1 MNTTPTRLLIH
12 GASGRMGQALLRL
25 AAEDSSLQVVAAVVR
40 KPPIQR
46 VIDGIPHF
54 AASEL
59 SGTPAFDVA
68 IDFSLPEGFDPV
80 LALCVERGVGLVSGT
95 TGISEVQQAAL
106 AAAANKIPL
115 VWATNF
121 SLGVAVLAELVE
133 RAAAALPGW
142 DCDIVESHHVHKK
155 DAPSGTALT
164 LGNRPST
171 AARSRVTPACVQA
184 TSSASTS
191 FSSPDLA
198 SGWSWCTGL
207 PIGTFS
213 RAGRCMRPSNCASAV
228 RGSIGC
234 GIWFGRPGR
243 PETAE
248 CAALSFRNMAFV
260 TTEQLKRGERGAG
273 VGAPLPLQFRLAETR

>member
-12 GASGRMGQALLRL
+12 GASGRMGQALLRI

-59 SGTPAFDVA
+59 SAAPAFDVA

-95 TGISEVQQAAL
+95 TGISAAQQAAL
-106 AAAANKIPL
+106 AAAASKIPL

-164 LGNRPST
+164 LGESAQHGGAEPRYASLR
-171 AARSRVTPACVQA
+171 AGDIIGEHFVQ
-184 TSSASTS
+184 
-191 FSSPDLA
+191 F
-198 SGWSWCTGL
+198 TGL
-207 PIGTFS
+207 
-213 RAGRCMRPSNCASAV
+213 
-228 RGSIGC
+228 
-234 GIWFGRPGR
+234 
-243 PETAE
+243 
-248 CAALSFRNMAFV
+248 
-260 TTEQLKRGERGAG
+260 GERVELVHRATNRDIFARGALHAAKQLRQRG
-273 VGAPLPLQFRLAETR
+273 PGQYRVRDLVGTSEQA